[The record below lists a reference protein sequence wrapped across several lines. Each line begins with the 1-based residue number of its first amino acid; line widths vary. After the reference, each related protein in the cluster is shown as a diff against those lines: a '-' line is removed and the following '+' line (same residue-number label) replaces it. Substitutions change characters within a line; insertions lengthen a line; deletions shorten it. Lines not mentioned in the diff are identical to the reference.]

1 MITAFYFR
9 SKKQKA
15 ENKSKIYDA
24 FIELASTMDKLSIA
38 KIGGDIIEVSVNVS
52 STDQAVKANEI
63 LRDAVAEKS
72 GDVDYT
78 RI

>member
-1 MITAFYFR
+1 MVTTFYFR
-9 SKKQKA
+9 SKEQKK

-38 KIGGDIIEVSVNVS
+38 KIGGDIIEVSVRVS
-52 STDQAVKANEI
+52 STDEAVKANEI
-63 LRDAVAEKS
+63 IRQAVTA

-78 RI
+78 RIW